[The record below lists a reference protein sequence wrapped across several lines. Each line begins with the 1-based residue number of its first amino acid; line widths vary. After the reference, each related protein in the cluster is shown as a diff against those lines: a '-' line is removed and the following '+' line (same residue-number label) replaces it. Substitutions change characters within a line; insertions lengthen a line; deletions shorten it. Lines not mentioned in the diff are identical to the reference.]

1 MYARLARRNKLHG
14 MAETIKLKV
23 LMMLKK
29 DEYVYA
35 PDNKVRPRIIANPD
49 DNLKLYGG
57 WINHHIL

>member
-1 MYARLARRNKLHG
+1 